1 MTDRSVFRNGATVLV
16 IGVCVTLI
24 SLVPSTVTTSVSRVI
39 QNCLSLVFV
48 FCFFFRIRIVE
59 CFTRSSAFS
68 SSFGIT
74 QCLRKQGF
82 ESGYAVVLHA

>member
-48 FCFFFRIRIVE
+48 FCFFFSDKNCRM
-59 CFTRSSAFS
+59 FYAK
-68 SSFGIT
+68 
-74 QCLRKQGF
+74 QCVF
-82 ESGYAVVLHA
+82 